1 MRPRTI
7 ALTLAA
13 LLVAVGVGVPAS
25 GHSWSTILGGLKH
38 SGEKVLESVRLGP
51 QTGKGVGGGS
61 SQPGP
66 PPEVVLSQPV
76 VRNIAEWDEYTG
88 RFAAIEAVDIRA
100 RVNGYLDS
108 VHFTEGETVAKGQ
121 LLYVIDPRPFERAL
135 AQAEAEL
142 AAAKVKVENARLDV
156 DRGEPLMK
164 RGVMSEKVFDDRA
177 NILRDAAAQM
187 RIAEERVKTAQLELS
202 FTRIEAPV
210 AGRIGRTEVTR
221 GNFVTAGAS
230 SGATLLTRIVSQ
242 DPIYIEFDIGELN
255 AIKYARLHENGGLIG
270 KPVEVGLPDEKG
282 FPHRGALDFLDNRL
296 DPGTGTLAARARIAN
311 PAGLFS
317 PGMFARVRLQGTAAY
332 DAVMLPDAAIG
343 TDQVSRFVYVV
354 GADNAPAQRR
364 VVLGPLVDGLRVI
377 REGVAAEDWVIVK
390 GQQRVRPGQKVTP
403 RREAL
408 QVSDAPA
415 TSSNPPHIE
424 RR

>member
-142 AAAKVKVENARLDV
+142 AAAKVKVDNARLDV

>member
-1 MRPRTI
+1 LRPRTI
-7 ALTLAA
+7 ALTVAA
-13 LLVAVGVGVPAS
+13 LVVAAGVGVPAS
-25 GHSWSTILGGLKH
+25 GQSWTTILDSLKQAGA
-38 SGEKVLESVRLGP
+38 SALQSARLGP
-51 QTGKGVGGGS
+51 QSGKGAGGS
-61 SQPGP
+61 QAATA
-66 PPEVVLSQPV
+66 PPEVVLSRPV

-88 RFAAIEAVDIRA
+88 RFAAIEAVDVRA
-100 RVNGYLDS
+100 RVSGYLDS
-108 VHFTEGETVAKGQ
+108 VHFADGELVAKGQ

-142 AAAKVKVENARLDV
+142 AAAKVRVENARLDV

-177 NILRDAAAQM
+177 NLLRDAAAQA
-187 RIAEERVKTAQLELS
+187 RVAEERVKTAQLELS

-210 AGRIGRTEVTR
+210 AGRIGRSEVTR
-221 GNFVTAGAS
+221 GNFVSAGAS
-230 SGATLLTRIVSQ
+230 SSATVLTRIVSQ

-282 FPHRGALDFLDNRL
+282 FPHRGTLDFLDNRL
-296 DPGTGTLAARARIAN
+296 DPGTGTLAARARLAN
-311 PAGLFS
+311 PSGLFS
-317 PGMFARVRLQGTAAY
+317 PGMFARARLQGSGAY
-332 DAVMLPDAAIG
+332 DAVLLPDAAVG

-354 GADNAPAQRR
+354 GADDVPAQRR
-364 VVLGPLVDGLRVI
+364 VVLGPLVEGMRVI
-377 REGVAAEDWVIVK
+377 REGITAEEWVVVK
-390 GQQRVRPGQKVTP
+390 GQQRVRAGQKVTP

-408 QVSDAPA
+408 QVSDVPAPTA
-415 TSSNPPHIE
+415 NPPRIE

>member
-51 QTGKGVGGGS
+51 QTGKGVGGGG

>member
-51 QTGKGVGGGS
+51 QTGKGVGGGG

-142 AAAKVKVENARLDV
+142 AAAKVKVDNARLDV

-354 GADNAPAQRR
+354 GVDNAPAQRR

>member
-1 MRPRTI
+1 MRPRTF
-7 ALTLAA
+7 ALTVAA
-13 LLVAVGVGVPAS
+13 LVVAAGVGVPAS
-25 GHSWSTILGGLKH
+25 GQSWSKILDSLRQA
-38 SGEKVLESVRLGP
+38 GESALQSVRLGP
-51 QTGKGVGGGS
+51 QSGKGAGGS
-61 SQPGP
+61 QSVGP
-66 PPEVVLSQPV
+66 PPEVVLSQPM

-88 RFAAIEAVDIRA
+88 RFAAIEAVDVRA
-100 RVNGYLDS
+100 RVSGYLDS
-108 VHFTEGETVAKGQ
+108 VHFADGETVAKGQ

-135 AQAEAEL
+135 ALAEAEL
-142 AAAKVKVENARLDV
+142 AAAKVRVENARLDV

-177 NILRDAAAQM
+177 NVLRDAAAQA
-187 RIAEERVKTAQLELS
+187 RVAEERVKTAKLELS

-210 AGRIGRTEVTR
+210 AGRIGRSEVTR
-221 GNFVTAGAS
+221 GNFVSAGAS

-255 AIKYARLHENGGLIG
+255 AIKYARLHENAGLIG

-282 FPHRGALDFLDNRL
+282 FPHKGALDFLDNRL
-296 DPGTGTLAARARIAN
+296 DPGTGTLAARARLAN
-311 PAGLFS
+311 PSGLFS
-317 PGMFARVRLQGTAAY
+317 PGMFARARLQGAGAY
-332 DAVMLPDAAIG
+332 DAVLLPDAAVG

-354 GADNAPAQRR
+354 GADDVPAQRR
-364 VVLGPLVDGLRVI
+364 VVLGPLIDGLRVI
-377 REGVAAEDWVIVK
+377 REGITAEEWVVVK
-390 GQQRVRPGQKVTP
+390 GQQRVRAGQKVIP

-415 TSSNPPHIE
+415 TTANPPRIE

>member
-1 MRPRTI
+1 LRPRTI
-7 ALTLAA
+7 ALTVAA
-13 LLVAVGVGVPAS
+13 LVVAAGVGVPAS
-25 GHSWSTILGGLKH
+25 GQSWTTILDSLKQAGA
-38 SGEKVLESVRLGP
+38 SALQSARLGP
-51 QTGKGVGGGS
+51 QSGKGAGGS
-61 SQPGP
+61 QAATA
-66 PPEVVLSQPV
+66 PPEVVLSRPV

-88 RFAAIEAVDIRA
+88 RFAAIEAVDVRA
-100 RVNGYLDS
+100 RVSGYLDS
-108 VHFTEGETVAKGQ
+108 VHFADGELVAKGQ

-142 AAAKVKVENARLDV
+142 AAAKVRVENARLDV

-177 NILRDAAAQM
+177 NLLRDAAAQA
-187 RIAEERVKTAQLELS
+187 RVAEERVKTAQLELS

-210 AGRIGRTEVTR
+210 AGRIGRSEVTR
-221 GNFVTAGAS
+221 GNFVSAGAS
-230 SGATLLTRIVSQ
+230 SSATVLTRIVSQ

-282 FPHRGALDFLDNRL
+282 FPHRGTLDFLDNRL
-296 DPGTGTLAARARIAN
+296 DPGTGTLAARARLAN
-311 PAGLFS
+311 PSGLFS
-317 PGMFARVRLQGTAAY
+317 PGMFARARLQGSGAY
-332 DAVMLPDAAIG
+332 DAVLLPDAAVG

-354 GADNAPAQRR
+354 GADDVPAQRR
-364 VVLGPLVDGLRVI
+364 VVLGPLVEGMRVI
-377 REGVAAEDWVIVK
+377 REGITAEEWVVVK
-390 GQQRVRPGQKVTP
+390 GQQRVRAGQKVTP

-415 TSSNPPHIE
+415 TTANPPRIE

>member
-51 QTGKGVGGGS
+51 QTGKGVGGGG

-354 GADNAPAQRR
+354 GVDNAPAQRR

>member
-1 MRPRTI
+1 
-7 ALTLAA
+7 LTVAA
-13 LLVAVGVGVPAS
+13 LVVAAGVGVPAS
-25 GHSWSTILGGLKH
+25 GQSWTTILDSLKQAGA
-38 SGEKVLESVRLGP
+38 SALQSARLGP
-51 QTGKGVGGGS
+51 QSGKGAGGS
-61 SQPGP
+61 QAATA
-66 PPEVVLSQPV
+66 PPEVVLSRPV

-88 RFAAIEAVDIRA
+88 RFAAIEAVDVRA
-100 RVNGYLDS
+100 RVSGYLDS
-108 VHFTEGETVAKGQ
+108 VHFADGELVAKGQ

-142 AAAKVKVENARLDV
+142 AAAKVRVENARLDV

-177 NILRDAAAQM
+177 NLLRDAAAQA
-187 RIAEERVKTAQLELS
+187 RVAEERVKTAQLELS

-210 AGRIGRTEVTR
+210 AGRIGRSEVTR
-221 GNFVTAGAS
+221 GNFVSAGAS
-230 SGATLLTRIVSQ
+230 SSATVLTRIVSQ

-282 FPHRGALDFLDNRL
+282 FPHRGTLDFLDNRL
-296 DPGTGTLAARARIAN
+296 DPGTGTLAARARLAN
-311 PAGLFS
+311 PSGLFS
-317 PGMFARVRLQGTAAY
+317 PGMFARARLQGSGAY
-332 DAVMLPDAAIG
+332 DAVLLPDAAVG

-354 GADNAPAQRR
+354 GADDVPAQRR
-364 VVLGPLVDGLRVI
+364 VVLGPLVEGMRVI
-377 REGVAAEDWVIVK
+377 REGITAEEWVVVK
-390 GQQRVRPGQKVTP
+390 GQQRVRAGQKVTP

-415 TSSNPPHIE
+415 TTANPPRIE

>member
-13 LLVAVGVGVPAS
+13 LLVAAGVGVPAS

-142 AAAKVKVENARLDV
+142 AAAKVKVDNARLDV

>member
-1 MRPRTI
+1 LRPRTI
-7 ALTLAA
+7 ALTVAA
-13 LLVAVGVGVPAS
+13 LVVAAGVGVPAS
-25 GHSWSTILGGLKH
+25 GQSWTTILDSLKQAGA
-38 SGEKVLESVRLGP
+38 SALQSARLGP
-51 QTGKGVGGGS
+51 QSGKGAGGS
-61 SQPGP
+61 QAATA
-66 PPEVVLSQPV
+66 PPEVVLSRPV

-88 RFAAIEAVDIRA
+88 RFAAIEAVDVRA
-100 RVNGYLDS
+100 RVSGYLDS
-108 VHFTEGETVAKGQ
+108 VHFADGELVAKGQ

-142 AAAKVKVENARLDV
+142 AAAKVRVENARLDV

-177 NILRDAAAQM
+177 NLLRDAAAQA
-187 RIAEERVKTAQLELS
+187 RVAEERVKTAQLELS

-210 AGRIGRTEVTR
+210 AGRIGRSEVTR
-221 GNFVTAGAS
+221 GNFVSAGAS
-230 SGATLLTRIVSQ
+230 SSATVLTRIVSQ

-282 FPHRGALDFLDNRL
+282 FPHRGTLDFLDNRL
-296 DPGTGTLAARARIAN
+296 DPGTGTLAARARLAN
-311 PAGLFS
+311 PSGLFS
-317 PGMFARVRLQGTAAY
+317 PGMFARARLQGSGAY
-332 DAVMLPDAAIG
+332 DAVLLPDAAVG

-354 GADNAPAQRR
+354 GADDVPAQRR
-364 VVLGPLVDGLRVI
+364 VVLGPLVEGMRVI
-377 REGVAAEDWVIVK
+377 REGITAEEWVVVK
-390 GQQRVRPGQKVTP
+390 GHQRVRAGQKVTP

-415 TSSNPPHIE
+415 TTANPPRIE